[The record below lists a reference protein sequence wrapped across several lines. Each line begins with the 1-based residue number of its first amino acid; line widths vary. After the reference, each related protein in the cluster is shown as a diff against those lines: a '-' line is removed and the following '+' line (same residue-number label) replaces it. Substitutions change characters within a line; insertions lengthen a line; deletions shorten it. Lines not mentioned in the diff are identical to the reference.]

1 MNNREKLSVVTNP
14 NMPNKNCLTSQSRRD
29 FLKLVGKSTA
39 SVALLTGCTV
49 FSATNSSVPTV
60 PLLYRHSNN
69 TLSPKRIV
77 VDMSLESKIGQML
90 MVGFRG
96 LTITNHHDPVIQD
109 IRDRHIGGV
118 ILFDRD
124 VPQQQP
130 VRNIQSPAQVRNLV
144 TALQAYAKIPLLI
157 GIDYEGGIINR
168 LKERYGFPA
177 TVSHEYLGT
186 QHNRSLTNHYA
197 SQMAKTLATMGV
209 NLNFAPV
216 VDLNVNPHN
225 PIIGQK
231 ERSFSANPTIVSDQ
245 ALEFIKAHH
254 QQGVLCTLK
263 HFPGHGSSTND
274 SHLGL
279 VDVTDTWSEQE
290 LLPYKTLIP
299 TGQVDAVMTG
309 HIFNKHLDPRY
320 PATLSKPIITGLLR
334 QQLNYSG
341 VVFSDDLQMKAIT
354 HHYGLTTAV
363 QKAIEAGV
371 DIILI
376 GNNLDVF
383 VENIATQV
391 ITIIKQLVA
400 DGTISPDR
408 IEESYQRI
416 QLLKNNTKYYL

>member
-1 MNNREKLSVVTNP
+1 MVTNP
-14 NMPNKNCLTSQSRRD
+14 NMLNNDCRDVLPDESRRE
-29 FLKLVGKSTA
+29 FLKLIGKSTTGA
-39 SVALLTGCTV
+39 ALLTGCTV
-49 FSATNSSVPTV
+49 FSATDTALPSVP
-60 PLLYRHSNN
+60 LIQRHSNN
-69 TLSPKRIV
+69 TLPQKKPT
-77 VDMSLESKIGQML
+77 VDISLESKIGQML

-96 LTITNHHDPVIQD
+96 LSITNHYDPVMQD

-118 ILFDRD
+118 ILFVRD

-144 TALQAYAKIPLLI
+144 TALQAYAEIPLLI

-168 LKERYGFPA
+168 LKEQYGFPP
-177 TVSHEYLGT
+177 TVSHQYLGT
-186 QHNRSLTNHYA
+186 QNNRSLTYQYA
-197 SQMAKTLATMGV
+197 SQMARTLATMGV

-231 ERSFSANPTIVSDQ
+231 ERSFSANPTVVSDQ
-245 ALEFIKAHH
+245 AFEFIKAHH

-279 VDVTDTWSEQE
+279 VDVTDSWSEQE
-290 LLPYKTLIP
+290 LIPYKTLIP

-309 HIFNKHLDPRY
+309 HIFNKHLDNHY
-320 PATLSKPIITGLLR
+320 PATLSKPIITGMLR
-334 QQLNYSG
+334 QKLNYSG

-354 HHYGLTTAV
+354 HHYGLKTAV

-376 GNNLDVF
+376 GNNLDIF
-383 VENIATQV
+383 IENIATQV
-391 ITIIKQLVA
+391 ADIIKQLVT
-400 DGTISPDR
+400 DGTISPAR
-408 IEESYQRI
+408 IDESYQRI
-416 QLLKNNTKYYL
+416 QSLKTKIQV

>member
-1 MNNREKLSVVTNP
+1 MLNNNYLPSE
-14 NMPNKNCLTSQSRRD
+14 SRRD
-29 FLKLVGKSTA
+29 FLKLIGKSTTSA
-39 SVALLTGCTV
+39 ALLTGCAV
-49 FSATNSSVPTV
+49 FSATNPSSPSVP
-60 PLLYRHSNN
+60 LIYRHSNN
-69 TLSPKRIV
+69 TLPQKKTTT
-77 VDMSLESKIGQML
+77 DMSLASKIGQML

-96 LTITNHHDPVIQD
+96 LTINDPVMQD

-118 ILFDRD
+118 ILFDYD
-124 VPQQQP
+124 VPQKRP
-130 VRNIQSPAQVRNLV
+130 MRNIQSPGQVRKLV
-144 TALQAYAKIPLLI
+144 RALQDYAEIPLLI

-168 LKERYGFPA
+168 LKERYGFPP

-186 QHNRSLTNHYA
+186 QNNLSLTYQYA
-197 SQMAKTLATMGV
+197 SQMAKTLATMGI

-216 VDLNVNPHN
+216 VDLNVNPDN

-231 ERSFSANPTIVSDQ
+231 ERSFSANPTIVSEQ

-279 VDVTDTWSEQE
+279 VDVTDSWSKQE
-290 LLPYKTLIP
+290 LIPYENLILK
-299 TGQVDAVMTG
+299 GQVDAVMTG
-309 HIFNKHLDPRY
+309 HIFNKHLDKRY

-334 QQLNYSG
+334 QELNYRRG
-341 VVFSDDLQMKAIT
+341 VVFSDDLQMKAIA
-354 HHYGLTTAV
+354 HHYGLKTAV

-391 ITIIKQLVA
+391 TDIIKQLVA
-400 DGTISPDR
+400 DGTISSAR
-408 IEESYQRI
+408 IDESYQRI
-416 QLLKNNTKYYL
+416 QLLKSKIPV